1 MVVLVLKLYV
11 EDCEIQMLGNRFG
24 NPTHKQCCGPID
36 KSHSFCDYVASF
48 DNVLV
53 LLRIIRF
60 GFNHGWFDSDDEA
73 CSSDICR
80 TLGGF

>member
-1 MVVLVLKLYV
+1 
-11 EDCEIQMLGNRFG
+11 MLGDRL
-24 NPTHKQCCGPID
+24 THTTRKQYCGPID
-36 KSHSFCDYVASF
+36 NNPGFCEHIASF